1 MLPIRSGQKRP
12 EEPLFERP
20 PLWIHESI
28 AAKLFQAGKEIPVFS
43 RRESKRRA
51 LLKLLDRIP
60 LRPTQARRPQ
70 TVPLVDKVDT
80 LPRQEPLPK
89 QG

>member
-12 EEPLFERP
+12 EDPVFERP
-20 PLWIHESI
+20 PVWIHESI

-43 RRESKRRA
+43 RRDSKRRA

-60 LRPTQARRPQ
+60 LRPMPARRVQ
-70 TVPLVDKVDT
+70 SVPVGKVDAPT
-80 LPRQEPLPK
+80 RQETPRKP
-89 QG
+89 

>member
-1 MLPIRSGQKRP
+1 MLPIRSGQKLLP
-12 EEPLFERP
+12 GEPVFKTP

-51 LLKLLDRIP
+51 LLKLLDRIA
-60 LRPTQARRPQ
+60 LRPTQKKGSEQLFRAPRAPDPA
-70 TVPLVDKVDT
+70 VPKKLF
-80 LPRQEPLPK
+80 
-89 QG
+89 

>member
-1 MLPIRSGQKRP
+1 MLPLRSGRKLPQ
-12 EEPLFERP
+12 EPVFKHP

-60 LRPTQARRPQ
+60 LRPTQKKGSEQLFPARRAPDLA
-70 TVPLVDKVDT
+70 VPKKLS
-80 LPRQEPLPK
+80 
-89 QG
+89 

>member
-60 LRPTQARRPQ
+60 LRPAQKKGSEQPFPARGAPDLA
-70 TVPLVDKVDT
+70 VPKKLF
-80 LPRQEPLPK
+80 
-89 QG
+89 